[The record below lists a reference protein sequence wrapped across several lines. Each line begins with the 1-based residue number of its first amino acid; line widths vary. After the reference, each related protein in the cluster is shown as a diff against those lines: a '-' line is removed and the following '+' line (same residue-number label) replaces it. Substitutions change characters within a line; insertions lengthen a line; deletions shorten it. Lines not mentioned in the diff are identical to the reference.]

1 MEENGVYARLE
12 EKSARLAA
20 GIQRVIDS
28 LWLPLRQNRVGSM
41 FTLFF
46 CRHAVR
52 DYKSAL
58 NADREKFG
66 AFFREMLARGV
77 YLAPSQFEAAF
88 ISLAHSD
95 EDIDTTIEAVR
106 ESLKAVM

>member
-1 MEENGVYARLE
+1 
-12 EKSARLAA
+12 
-20 GIQRVIDS
+20 
-28 LWLPLRQNRVGSM
+28 M

-46 CRHAVR
+46 TRHPVR
-52 DYKSAL
+52 DYKTAIV
-58 NADREKFG
+58 ADREKFG
-66 AFFREMLARGV
+66 AFFREMLVRGI

-88 ISLAHSD
+88 ISMAHTD